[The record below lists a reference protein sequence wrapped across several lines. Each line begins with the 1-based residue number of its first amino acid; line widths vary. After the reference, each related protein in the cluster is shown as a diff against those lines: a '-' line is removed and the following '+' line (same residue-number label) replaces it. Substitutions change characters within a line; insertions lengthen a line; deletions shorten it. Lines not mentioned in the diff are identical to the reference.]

1 MVIDFAFKTLSKYA
15 LFWIEGLK
23 PRTKQEL
30 LKQAGNI
37 KYILL
42 KDKAPDDLDQ
52 IAPSLTTL
60 CLHSFSEQDE
70 FQWYAILRLW
80 SSIDSPKGAK
90 MFPTQVLSRLA
101 IWCSTYIKLRPA
113 TVYVMYPNIPYGA
126 CSTNRDCFP
135 VDLKADSR
143 SPNSGLFYLYFLTI
157 IIKC

>member
-1 MVIDFAFKTLSKYA
+1 MVIDFAFTTLSKYA

-30 LKQAGNI
+30 LEHAGNI
-37 KYILL
+37 KYILF

-90 MFPTQVLSRLA
+90 ML
-101 IWCSTYIKLRPA
+101 
-113 TVYVMYPNIPYGA
+113 PNP
-126 CSTNRDCFP
+126 S
-135 VDLKADSR
+135 VK
-143 SPNSGLFYLYFLTI
+143 
-157 IIKC
+157 